1 MKRFFRVVS
10 QTEPVAVQS
19 QKAEGG
25 QMAKCSIVLQEINGR
40 YADTLVATMLGKD
53 ATLQFYA
60 GDLVF
65 ASLRFTVRE
74 YNGQNYQDIVVS
86 DIVKINK

>member
-25 QMAKCSIVLQEINGR
+25 QVMKCTITLQEINGR
-40 YADTLVATMLGKD
+40 YADTFVATMLGKD
-53 ATLQFYA
+53 ATLRFYA

-74 YNGQNYQDIVVS
+74 YNGQNYQDIVVC

>member
-19 QKAEGG
+19 PRAESG
-25 QMAKCSIVLQEINGR
+25 QTAKCSIVLQEINGR
-40 YADTLVATMLGKD
+40 YADTVVATMLGKD
-53 ATLQFYA
+53 ATLRFYG
-60 GDLVF
+60 GDVVY

-74 YNGQNYQDIVVS
+74 YNGQVYQDIVVS
-86 DIVKINK
+86 DIVKISK